1 MNQEDWEQKSREIL
15 TDIREWRQAHP
26 KATFVEIEAEV
37 HRRMVELEAQ
47 LVEDAVQE
55 SESRAWG
62 KGSEPRAPE
71 CPNCHEPLQPR
82 GEKTRSLQG
91 NGGQTIKIKRTHGT
105 CPKCG
110 QSFFPSG

>member
-1 MNQEDWEQKSREIL
+1 MTREEWLKKSEQIL
-15 TDIREWRQAHP
+15 TDVKEWRQEHR

-62 KGSEPRAPE
+62 KGFEHRAPE
-71 CPNCHEPLQPR
+71 CPNCHEPLQAR

-91 NGGQTIKIKRTHGT
+91 NGGQTIKISRTHGN

-110 QSFFPSG
+110 QRFFPSG